1 MIWLSHDSPYC
12 KAVCATSGSAVA
24 GGVGCTCPLFTPICV
39 LLWLLLRGQVW
50 IVQVMLAPL
59 LMGALLAALTL
70 FLSHLEYRR

>member
-1 MIWLSHDSPYC
+1 MIRFTFKQRLRHLWIRSRWRNWSVPLLCSLPYL
-12 KAVCATSGSAVA
+12 GS
-24 GGVGCTCPLFTPICV
+24 

-70 FLSHLEYRR
+70 LLSHLEYRR

>member
-1 MIWLSHDSPYC
+1 MILLTAKQRLRHLWIRSRWRSWGVPVLCSLPYLC
-12 KAVCATSGSAVA
+12 S
-24 GGVGCTCPLFTPICV
+24 

>member
-1 MIWLSHDSPYC
+1 MIRFTFKQRLRLLGSVAVGGIGVCLCCSLPYL
-12 KAVCATSGSAVA
+12 GS
-24 GGVGCTCPLFTPICV
+24 

-70 FLSHLEYRR
+70 LLSHLEYRR

>member
-1 MIWLSHDSPYC
+1 MIHFTARQKLRHLWIRSRWRRWSIPVLCAVPYI
-12 KAVCATSGSAVA
+12 GS
-24 GGVGCTCPLFTPICV
+24 

-50 IVQVMLAPL
+50 IVQIMVAPL

>member
-1 MIWLSHDSPYC
+1 MIHLTAWQRLRHLLIRSHWRRWSVPVLCSLPYLASLIWL
-12 KAVCATSGSAVA
+12 
-24 GGVGCTCPLFTPICV
+24 LI
-39 LLWLLLRGQVW
+39 RGQVW